1 MYEKFEPT
9 DDRDYALIVSDGLAY
24 RETFP
29 SEDAEDI
36 GKAVD
41 LLNDA
46 LKMIED
52 KEKWLPTDI
61 EHEGG
66 LSTYYRTIKAV
77 DKHGEG
83 VRPTASIAVRW
94 TMLGA
99 IESAAQRHYTPDSLR
114 IALNAMQL
122 AIDGWISLGCNH
134 DKRRIQEQKS
144 AITSFDDYCD
154 DDMAKEGH
162 SRCVAVLVDAIHRLA
177 HELPNEEPNEESE

>member
-1 MYEKFEPT
+1 MFEKFAPT
-9 DDRDYALIVSDGLAY
+9 ADRDYALIVSNGLAY

-36 GKAVD
+36 AKAVD

-52 KEKWLPTDI
+52 KEKWMPTDT

-66 LSTYYRTIKAV
+66 LSTYFRTITAV
-77 DKHGEG
+77 DKHGES
-83 VRPTASIAVRW
+83 VRSTTSIAVRW

-99 IESAAQRHYTPDSLR
+99 IECAAQKHYSPDSQR

-122 AIDGWISLGCNH
+122 AIEGWISLGYNH
-134 DKRRIQEQKS
+134 DKRRIQEQRQ
-144 AITSFDDYCD
+144 AIVGIDDYCD
-154 DDMAKEGH
+154 DEMARNGH
-162 SRCVAVLVDAIHRLA
+162 SRCVAILVDAIHRLA
-177 HELPNEEPNEESE
+177 HELPDEESE